1 MTTQEA
7 INLMKLWRV
16 SIEMNGADSDH
27 LDAFDMSIK
36 ALEKEIPQKPVKSTD
51 RFNDNILMFYCPTC
65 NGYIAQGN
73 KRVGVINKFTVSDIR
88 CGYCGQMIDWSGW
101 DGKTGSD

>member
-7 INLMKLWRV
+7 IEYIKAHCNPDYPKGKTQWDTA
-16 SIEMNGADSDH
+16 MNMA
-27 LDAFDMSIK
+27 IK
-36 ALEKEIPQKPVKSTD
+36 ALEKEVPHKPIKITD
-51 RFNDNILMFYCPTC
+51 RFNDNILMFYCPNC